1 MQLETPTDYDKAL
14 WCYCDNVTK
23 SKYELTLSA
32 VERCYPPLK
41 RNIPWSR
48 ARCTAQAVAHPVRHH
63 DPMVCEIA
71 LALAW
76 GLQVVGGRVIAQVFL
91 LMRLC
96 GLRPGEAIRLCPED
110 FTPGSENHVAPGVAT
125 IGLGMRGVNTKAK
138 REQYVIVPP
147 EEWRTHAV
155 IKMLLASAVRGLSL
169 TRLRTVTQFNAMLR
183 KAASLAGL
191 KSSNWT
197 AHSARS
203 GWATEQN
210 LMGTPF
216 AILKE
221 RGRWKSDASLRVYLD
236 SIGAMHITHGEE
248 AQRLRS
254 WVWRMDGEYFTSFWS
269 GVTG

>member
-1 MQLETPTDYDKAL
+1 MRMASSRRRRPRDTRRPSVFMRLILWLQRQLMAQLAPPPDADVKLLEGLSDVTKIAYRRAFAEFQNWARRRRMPLDPPTDYDKAL

-63 DPMVCEIA
+63 DPMVWEIA

-110 FTPGSENHVAPGVAT
+110 CT
-125 IGLGMRGVNTKAK
+125 NTF
-138 REQYVIVPP
+138 EP
-147 EEWRTHAV
+147 EMV
-155 IKMLLASAVRGLSL
+155 QG
-169 TRLRTVTQFNAMLR
+169 F
-183 KAASLAGL
+183 
-191 KSSNWT
+191 
-197 AHSARS
+197 
-203 GWATEQN
+203 
-210 LMGTPF
+210 
-216 AILKE
+216 
-221 RGRWKSDASLRVYLD
+221 
-236 SIGAMHITHGEE
+236 
-248 AQRLRS
+248 
-254 WVWRMDGEYFTSFWS
+254 FWDF
-269 GVTG
+269 V